1 MSNAKTA
8 ILAASLSLAPAV
20 QAGIYSD
27 DLSKC
32 LVESTTPADRVALV
46 RWLFVAAAAHPAVAS
61 IASVSPKDLDEA
73 NKTTAALFMRLLTD
87 SCKDKAKNAL
97 NFEGPVTLTTSF
109 QVLGQVAGREMFSSP
124 EVTKAMSGLEKY
136 TDVKKLEAL
145 KTRNPA
151 K

>member
-1 MSNAKTA
+1 
-8 ILAASLSLAPAV
+8 
-20 QAGIYSD
+20 
-27 DLSKC
+27 
-32 LVESTTPADRVALV
+32 
-46 RWLFVAAAAHPAVAS
+46 
-61 IASVSPKDLDEA
+61 VSPKDLDEA

-145 KTRNPA
+145 KTRDPA